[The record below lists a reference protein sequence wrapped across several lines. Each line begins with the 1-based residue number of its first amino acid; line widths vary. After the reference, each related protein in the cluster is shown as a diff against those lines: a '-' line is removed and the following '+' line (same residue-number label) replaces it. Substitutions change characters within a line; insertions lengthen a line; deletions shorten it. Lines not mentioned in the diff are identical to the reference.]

1 MSELQMSDAI
11 TDGVLSPTHWK
22 KMSPAEHERMLC
34 RAAGFGIFLCLR
46 KRRLASTI
54 YMELQGLEA
63 EWDWIPTPFPGD
75 LIRHPYKAWGGH
87 DYVYDPV
94 KEAKYLARREVAITK
109 REIAITK
116 QRKMA
121 GLVLEKKRRR
131 EVKEDAH
138 RTFQRGQRCTCEYCR

>member
-1 MSELQMSDAI
+1 MSDAI

-63 EWDWIPTPFPGD
+63 EWDWIPKPLPGD
-75 LIRHPYKAWGGH
+75 LIRHPYKAWGGD
-87 DYVYDPV
+87 DYRYCMRRVEDKITHIVTWVYDPDQ
-94 KEAKYLARREVAITK
+94 EAKYLARREVAITK
-109 REIAITK
+109 REIAIMK

-121 GLVLEKKRRR
+121 GLVHKYDGRRGLVLR
-131 EVKEDAH
+131 IL
-138 RTFQRGQRCTCEYCR
+138 